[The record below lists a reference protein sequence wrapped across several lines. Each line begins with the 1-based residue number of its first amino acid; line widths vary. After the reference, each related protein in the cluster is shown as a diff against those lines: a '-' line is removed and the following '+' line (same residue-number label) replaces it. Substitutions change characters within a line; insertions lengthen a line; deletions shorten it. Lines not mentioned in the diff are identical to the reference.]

1 MSDENIYETLKISIY
16 CSWEELMQKYQAY
29 TQERTRDKI
38 KAEDEAQEL
47 VDENPWLIEAKAEFD
62 EKGAFD
68 AKDRRQSE
76 IFERYCNSLENS
88 ARQSRLY
95 SKITKAFI
103 ESQIASPAGKEAKEN
118 YDKTH
123 KTPYAILGTSP
134 YVRRGDLPSSEKAK
148 ELAGEYPDMAREI
161 KQAFDEV
168 TLIEKRKQDKYNMAQ
183 TKKIEPKEETDTKK
197 KGFSLKSFMKR
208 IWAPALIML
217 GISTG
222 VPKLLEAPKEED
234 AQPSPAP
241 ASTTLPEE
249 TSFREQIKVN
259 GATVKLTDKET
270 TITPSEGIAISQIRT
285 TSFENVLNAHSGEQQ
300 PQTATANNNVSI
312 IQTATSKQ
320 EATQGPLAGL
330 KTKIQNDDELRK
342 IAEKALNNVRVGE
355 KYDVSVYDKLDY
367 IMTLIENQNSDCI
380 LGTVPGMGGIKNC
393 ILDLVDNVTFYYI
406 KKEVGKDNCFIRFTE
421 EYKNEPIQTADF
433 NIIDASGTKYIA
445 TAEKGIANT
454 TNAKYGTTKKVDGT
468 IAGTLKKSKI
478 LRARDIDL
486 SSYTLNSDIQV
497 VKDLLLT
504 LNEVG
509 NKEIIV
515 SRNSQNER

>member
-270 TITPSEGIAISQIRT
+270 TITPSEGFAISQIRT
-285 TSFENVLNAHSGEQQ
+285 TSFENILNAHSGEQQ
-300 PQTATANNNVSI
+300 YQNVTTNNNVSVT
-312 IQTATSKQ
+312 QTSTAKP
-320 EATQGPLAGL
+320 EATQGPLTGL

-342 IAEKALNNVRVGE
+342 IAEHALNNVKVGE

-367 IMTLIENQNSDCI
+367 IMELIENQNYDHI

-393 ILDLVDNVTFYYI
+393 ILDLVDDVTLYYI
-406 KKEVGKDNCFIRFTE
+406 RKDVGQPGCYIRFSE
-421 EYKNEPIQTADF
+421 EYENKPVITADF
-433 NIIDASGTKYIA
+433 NVVNESNTRYIA
-445 TAEKGIANT
+445 TAEKGVAN
-454 TNAKYGTTKKVDGT
+454 NNKPYGTTQKVDGT
-468 IAGTLKKSKI
+468 VAGTIKKSK
-478 LRARDIDL
+478 LFREKNIDL
-486 SSYTLNSDIQV
+486 SSYTLNAEMQI
-497 VKDLLLT
+497 VKDLLLS
-504 LNEVG
+504 LNEIG
-509 NKEIIV
+509 NKEIII